1 MDALEKLGYVKD
13 IRQGF
18 FVYNLNR
25 MQTHHYILEIDIEL
39 ESLSVRKTLIYGD
52 NFERKPSFITH
63 EEFKAIKKVLKQL
76 R

>member
-1 MDALEKLGYVKD
+1 MDALEKLGYIKD
-13 IRQGF
+13 IQRGF

-25 MQTHHYILEIDIEL
+25 METHRYILEIEIEL
-39 ESLSVRKTLIYGD
+39 DSLSVRKTLIYGD
-52 NFERKPSFITH
+52 NFERNPSFITH